1 MAESN
6 KIQTEL
12 LDIRDNQAILKE
24 VKHITSLI
32 NPQFDFQHIDKAFS
46 DIEKLFSGRYPGYR
60 DCNTNYHDIRHT
72 LTVFLAMA
80 RLIHGAHLSGCK
92 FSEKEINVGI
102 ICALMHDTGYIQ
114 RLDDNTGT
122 GAKYTLIH
130 ISRSIKFIQDYYKE
144 NIYFHD
150 HLNSFDAI
158 LTCTGMRIDIEKI
171 AFSSVN
177 MEIIGK
183 ILGTADLLAQM
194 ADRFYLEKLV
204 HLFYE
209 FEEARVP
216 GFDSELDL
224 LRKTINFYS
233 MTKARFE
240 NILGNVNRY
249 MIDHFKLRWDL
260 EKNIYDE
267 AIEKNINYLKYVLKS
282 NQKNIHASLRRN
294 TITIQ

>member
-1 MAESN
+1 MAQST
-6 KIQTEL
+6 KTQTEL
-12 LDIRDNQAILKE
+12 LDIRDHQTILKE
-24 VKHITSLI
+24 VKHIASLI
-32 NPQFDFQHIDKAFS
+32 YPQFDFQHIDKAFS
-46 DIEKLFSGRYPGYR
+46 DIEKLFIGRYPGYR
-60 DCNTNYHDIRHT
+60 NCNTHYHDIRHT
-72 LTVFLAMA
+72 LTVFLAMT

-92 FSEKEINVGI
+92 FNEEEINIGI
-102 ICALMHDTGYIQ
+102 ISALMHDTGYIQ

-130 ISRSIKFIQDYYKE
+130 ISRSIKFVQDYYKE

-150 HLNSFDAI
+150 HLNSFAAI
-158 LTCTGMRIDIEKI
+158 LSCTGMSIDIAEI
-171 AFSSVN
+171 AFPSVK

-183 ILGTADLLAQM
+183 IMGTADLLAQM
-194 ADRFYLEKLV
+194 ADRFYLEKLI

-216 GFDSELDL
+216 GFESELDL
-224 LRKTINFYS
+224 LRKTVNFYS

-240 NILGNVNRY
+240 NNLGNVNRY

-282 NQKNIHASLRRN
+282 NQKNIHTSLRRN